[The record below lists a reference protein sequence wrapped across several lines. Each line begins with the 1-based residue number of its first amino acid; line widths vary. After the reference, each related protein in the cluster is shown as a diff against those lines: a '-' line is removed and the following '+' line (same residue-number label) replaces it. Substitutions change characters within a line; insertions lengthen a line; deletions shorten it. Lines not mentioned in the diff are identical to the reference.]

1 MPIKK
6 KKRMSY
12 RPMTSV
18 FNCLKHDM
26 LAYPAIHNV
35 FFGEIHSLTF
45 KSGSQTPEKA
55 GTVVPSACKIRRR
68 QRGQMNKKDLDNAEI
83 LGSSCTVG
91 RKRFQWVY
99 TFIQQYIHYIIANS
113 CTKER
118 KRKMYSQTKI

>member
-1 MPIKK
+1 MCRAECPLKK

-26 LAYPAIHNV
+26 LTYPATHNV
-35 FFGEIHSLTF
+35 FFGEIRSLTF

-68 QRGQMNKKDLDNAEI
+68 QRGQMNDKDLDNAEI
-83 LGSSCTVG
+83 LGSSCAGST
-91 RKRFQWVY
+91 RSFSSI
-99 TFIQQYIHYIIANS
+99 FIL
-113 CTKER
+113 
-118 KRKMYSQTKI
+118 